1 MLKKQKSNWYVR
13 KSEEKE
19 KNIQGQRWFIHDSYT
34 MRNINTA
41 AEKQVPSENIYS
53 EIGGED
59 VPSISSS

>member
-1 MLKKQKSNWYVR
+1 M
-13 KSEEKE
+13 
-19 KNIQGQRWFIHDSYT
+19 T
-34 MRNINTA
+34 NINTA

>member
-1 MLKKQKSNWYVR
+1 
-13 KSEEKE
+13 
-19 KNIQGQRWFIHDSYT
+19 

-41 AEKQVPSENIYS
+41 AEKQVPSEIIYP

>member
-19 KNIQGQRWFIHDSYT
+19 KNIQGKRWFIHDSYT

-41 AEKQVPSENIYS
+41 AEKQVPSENIYP